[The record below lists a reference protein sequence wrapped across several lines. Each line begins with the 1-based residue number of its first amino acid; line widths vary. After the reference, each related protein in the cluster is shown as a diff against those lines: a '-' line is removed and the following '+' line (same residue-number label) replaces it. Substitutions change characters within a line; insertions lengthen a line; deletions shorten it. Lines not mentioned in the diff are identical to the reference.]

1 MPKILFANNAETN
14 IAASITAGAT
24 TILITPGDGIK
35 FPMPTGGDYFQLTLV
50 KMVGG
55 VAVYE
60 VVSVTARAGDSL
72 TVIRGQEGTTATS
85 FSASDIASERLTA
98 LILTQFAQVGA
109 DNTFAGNTTF
119 TGSSTLAATTFTGAV
134 TLSADPANALEPAT
148 KQYVD
153 QNSGGLSRA
162 EIHAAILSF

>member
-24 TILITPGDGIK
+24 TIPITPGDGIK
-35 FPMPTGGDYFQLTLV
+35 FPLPTGGDYFQLTLV

-55 VAVYE
+55 LAVYE
-60 VVSVTARAGDSL
+60 IVSVTARSGDSL
-72 TVIRGQEGTTATS
+72 TVVRGQEGTAATS
-85 FSASDIASERLTA
+85 FAASDIASERLTA
-98 LILTQFAQVGA
+98 LILAQFAQLGA
-109 DNTFAGNTTF
+109 ANTF
-119 TGSSTLAATTFTGAV
+119 TGANTFSGATTFTAAV
-134 TLSADPANALEPAT
+134 TLNADPANALEPAT

-153 QNSGGLSRA
+153 QNSGGLLRA

>member
-14 IAASITAGAT
+14 IAASITAGET

-119 TGSSTLAATTFTGAV
+119 TGAV